1 MKIKTIILTIE
12 ITTIDFSQHLK
23 LVDKTRPIH
32 QSFGFVHINK
42 IPSHQNRT
50 HAYIIYHY
58 YSDFTLELDRCP
70 FPLSIL
76 LQIDIEFFFSVHI
89 LIRFFSVSTQRI
101 MNCFFWFFRPIF
113 SKFQNGIC
121 RSQSKMVE
129 REENKL

>member
-1 MKIKTIILTIE
+1 MKIKTIILTNE

-23 LVDKTRPIH
+23 FVDKTRPIH

-42 IPSHQNRT
+42 IPSHQHRT
-50 HAYIIYHY
+50 HVYIIYHY

-101 MNCFFWFFRPIF
+101 MNCFFFFGSF
-113 SKFQNGIC
+113 GQYLANF
-121 RSQSKMVE
+121 KMVFVE
-129 REENKL
+129 VNRRW